1 MLLFLITLWFA
12 WEVKYILFWL
22 YLWQLKE
29 YHIGRFVD
37 HFRTYKG
44 KKLIFNFAQ
53 ILKLVLLLFLLADN
67 NLFIYLFPI
76 LFLVYFAEFLIFL
89 RSIFIKSF
97 KKPIR
102 TFKTIF
108 LIFISFI
115 VVILFLILTSGLKDE
130 FQLDW
135 LIAFDILT
143 PLVVSAVVLLFQPFS
158 VAVRKNILRKAR
170 DKIEKIK
177 SKSKLLVIAI
187 TGSYGKTSTKEFLS
201 KILSKKFKVL
211 STKEHQNSEIGIAN
225 CILNDLNSSHQ
236 IFIAEVGAYN
246 KGKVE
251 EVCSVLKPKIGV
263 VTGVNEQHL
272 ALFGSL
278 KNLLSAEGG
287 GELADALSR
296 YNRGSSTQSGPK
308 DGILFVNGDNK
319 YCLDLYKRFDGN
331 KKIYSLSSKTI
342 NSDIWSDSVTVHKNY
357 ISFLAIIKGAAFAE
371 ASASANAMAGQ
382 VGGPKEMAHFDV
394 KVLGRQNVENL
405 LGAILIAKELGM
417 SFEEI
422 SEVCKDIPQTA
433 AGMTLKNGKFGI
445 DIIDSSY
452 SSNPEGVFADLDYFS
467 IYPTKKIIV
476 MPCLIELGDKSTK
489 IHEKIG
495 IKIGEICDLAIIT
508 SRDKFK
514 EIKKGALQTGMEE
527 KNIIMCDNVQDIYS
541 MITLFCKSGDAILF
555 EGRVP
560 NGLINLFISS
570 DD

>member
-1 MLLFLITLWFA
+1 MNGDKIEINCKMYSLLIIFWFI
-12 WEVKYILFWL
+12 WELKYILFWL

-44 KKLIFNFAQ
+44 KKLLFNIAQ
-53 ILKLVLLLFLLADN
+53 IFKLALLLLFLLADN

-108 LIFISFI
+108 LTLISFI
-115 VVILFLILTSGLKDE
+115 VVILFLIWTLGLKDE
-130 FQLDW
+130 FQPNW
-135 LIAFDILT
+135 LLVFDILT
-143 PLVVSAVVLLFQPFS
+143 PLIVSAIVLLFQPFF
-158 VAVRKNILRKAR
+158 VVIRKNTLKKAR
-170 DKIEKIK
+170 NKIEKIK
-177 SKSKLLVIAI
+177 SLNGLKVIAI

-201 KILSKKFKVL
+201 KILSKKFKIL

-225 CILNDLNSSHQ
+225 CILNDLKPSHQ

-246 KGKVE
+246 KGKVK
-251 EVCSVLKPKIGV
+251 EVCSVLKPKMGV

-287 GELADALSR
+287 GELANALPD
-296 YNRGSSTQSGPK
+296 N
-308 DGILFVNGDNK
+308 GILVVNGDNK

-331 KKIYSLSSKTI
+331 KKIYSLSNKTI
-342 NSDIWSDSVTVHKNY
+342 NSDIWSDSVTVHKSY
-357 ISFLAIIKGAAFAE
+357 ISFLAINKSGE
-371 ASASANAMAGQ
+371 L
-382 VGGPKEMAHFDV
+382 AHFDV
-394 KVLGRQNVENL
+394 KVLGKQNVENL

-417 SFEEI
+417 SFGEI
-422 SEVCKDIPQTA
+422 SEACKDIPQTA

-452 SSNPEGVFADLDYFS
+452 SSNPEGVFADLDYLS

-476 MPCLIELGDKSTK
+476 MPCLIELGDKSAK

-495 IKIGEICDLAIIT
+495 VKIGKICDLAIIT
-508 SRDKFK
+508 SIDKFE

-527 KNIIMCDNVQDIYS
+527 KNIIMCDNAQDIFS
-541 MITLFCKSGDAILF
+541 MITLFCKSGDVILF

-560 NGLINLFISS
+560 NELINLFIE
-570 DD
+570 